1 MNFNQIKNSEFVKNV
16 ITMLSGT
23 TAGQF
28 IAFLMLPVVARL
40 YTPVQFGEYSLFIS
54 IASVIAVMASG
65 RYELSIVLIK
75 KDINAFN
82 LFAICSLLI
91 IVTAFLTYL
100 LIFFSF
106 DYLGFFFNNID
117 DYSWIIFIPFSV
129 FLSASIQL
137 FTYWYTRK
145 KYFKVISYGRFI
157 QSAFTSV
164 TFILLGYLNKGTMGL
179 ILGSITGQFIFFM
192 IIVVKILREDYKSF
206 KDINKQIIKE
216 ELYKNRNFPYYS
228 MPMGFLNS
236 ISMNLLIYVLN
247 IFYSVK
253 MVGLYAKANR
263 VVNVPISLLTSAF
276 TSVFYQNLSVTK
288 RKLWLYKISYFSF
301 LITGIIFMIP
311 IIFWGE
317 SIFKFVLGDQW
328 TNAGYIAK
336 IIAPF
341 IIFSFATSSVSNV
354 YAVTKKNHIVL
365 IWQLLYIVLALVII
379 YIFRYLSIYKL
390 LFYFSLYGSFMYLL
404 LAISGYYILKKGVK
418 DEQFEK

>member
-418 DEQFEK
+418 EEQFEK